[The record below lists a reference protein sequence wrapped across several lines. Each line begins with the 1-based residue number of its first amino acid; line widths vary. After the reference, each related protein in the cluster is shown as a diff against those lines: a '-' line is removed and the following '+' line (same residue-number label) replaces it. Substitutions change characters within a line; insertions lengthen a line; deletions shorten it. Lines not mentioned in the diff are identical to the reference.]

1 MALDL
6 GKIWDFA
13 NSLLVAGDEFVEDKV
28 ESVYGVFSLWL
39 SGLVADTETKFD
51 DNSQKIIELGVRD
64 KLIKKWPLEE
74 YPLD

>member
-39 SGLVADTETKFD
+39 DGLVADTETKFD
-51 DNSQKIIELGVRD
+51 DNALKIVELGFRD
-64 KLIKKWPLEE
+64 RLIKK
-74 YPLD
+74 YPLDEFPPD

>member
-28 ESVYGVFSLWL
+28 ESIYGVFSLWL

-64 KLIKKWPLEE
+64 RLIKK
-74 YPLD
+74 YPLKDFPVD

>member
-1 MALDL
+1 MAIDL

-51 DNSQKIIELGVRD
+51 DNSLKIVELGVRD
-64 KLIKKWPLEE
+64 RLIKKYPLEDF
-74 YPLD
+74 PLD